1 MWVCVRWSNKIIG
14 VGLFRRTEVKKVFLI
29 GILEKHMTYIFT
41 LLKVESYLRIATL
54 LLFTK
59 FI

>member
-1 MWVCVRWSNKIIG
+1 M
-14 VGLFRRTEVKKVFLI
+14 FRRTEVKKVFLI
-29 GILEKHMTYIFT
+29 IILEKHMTYIFT

>member
-1 MWVCVRWSNKIIG
+1 M
-14 VGLFRRTEVKKVFLI
+14 FRRTEVKKVFLI